1 MKKLL
6 SGLTLKAKIFLEDIF
21 SFISTPECPGCGQ
34 ALDDNRRPICQKCES
49 SIKDNYFG
57 EGPLC
62 LVCHAPDGIN
72 CDCRI
77 AKEQKI
83 PQMYFWS
90 KYDETIRGLIH
101 RFKFDGQLEAGQHLS
116 EMANQAMKDRLD
128 AIKADFII
136 PIPMKRHDIK
146 TRGFNQTEIIGLAI
160 SKAISVPLNTDILI
174 KIKST
179 KLQAS
184 LPGRERWDN
193 LKGAFGVN
201 NSDALKDKT
210 VLLVDDIVTTGATC
224 LESASAL
231 YKAGAA
237 KVVVYALALA
247 DTKLSK
253 K

>member
-6 SGLTLKAKIFLEDIF
+6 SGLTQKAKIFLEDIF
-21 SFISTPECPGCGQ
+21 SFISTPECSGCGQ

-49 SIKDNYFG
+49 SIKENYFG

-62 LVCHAPDGIN
+62 LICHAPDGIN

-77 AKEQKI
+77 TKKQII

-101 RFKFDGQLEAGQHLS
+101 RFKFEGQLEAGQQLS
-116 EMANQAMKDRLD
+116 DMASCSMRESLK
-128 AIKADFII
+128 AINADLII
-136 PIPMKRHDIK
+136 PVPMKRHDIK
-146 TRGFNQTEIIGLAI
+146 TRGFNQTEIISLSISNAI
-160 SKAISVPLNTDILI
+160 NVPLKTDMLI
-174 KIKST
+174 KIRIT

-193 LKGAFGVN
+193 LKDAFGVN
-201 NSDALKDKT
+201 DSDALENKT
-210 VLLVDDIVTTGATC
+210 ILLVDDIVTTGATC
-224 LESASAL
+224 LESASVL

-237 KVVVYALALA
+237 KVVVYTLALA
-247 DTKLSK
+247 DAKLSK
-253 K
+253 N